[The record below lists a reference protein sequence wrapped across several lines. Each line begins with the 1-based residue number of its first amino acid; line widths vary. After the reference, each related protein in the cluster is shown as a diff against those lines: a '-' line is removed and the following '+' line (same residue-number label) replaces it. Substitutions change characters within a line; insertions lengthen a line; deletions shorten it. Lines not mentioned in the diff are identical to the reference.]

1 MAANKS
7 MPIHISFDVDAL
19 DPVYI
24 SSTGTRVDN
33 GMHPEEV
40 RSLLI
45 EGLRDDQLKSFDCV
59 EFNPELGDKEKSMH
73 HLKEVFRDFFPHE
86 FPQK

>member
-73 HLKEVFRDFFPHE
+73 HLKEVFRDFFPNE
-86 FPQK
+86 FP